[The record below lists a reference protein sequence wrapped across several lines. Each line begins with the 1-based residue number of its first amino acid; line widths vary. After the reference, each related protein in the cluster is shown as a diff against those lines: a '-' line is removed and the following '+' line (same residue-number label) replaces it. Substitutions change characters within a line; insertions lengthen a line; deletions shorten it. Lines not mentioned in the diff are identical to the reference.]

1 MTQEQFRVDVQN
13 AVKNYVQ
20 QFMQQNQVPAAMME
34 DAMNAALLD
43 VKSLVYSQLIA
54 ANQQEAVAAQ
64 EAAQKQETILREV
77 EEEENGT
84 DA

>member
-1 MTQEQFRVDVQN
+1 MTQEQFRLDVQN

-43 VKSLVYSQLIA
+43 VKALVYSQLIV
-54 ANQQEAVAAQ
+54 ANQQEAAAQ
-64 EAAQKQETILREV
+64 EIKK
-77 EEEENGT
+77 EEEDGAEDT
-84 DA
+84 TVERSPEC